1 MIFDLRGRLLWMSP
15 AFGAGS
21 PSPGRLVGSR
31 WIEFIETRDQLRVM
45 RWLVSAECAFGVEFH
60 AMNPFDGSRLHSFY
74 RKIPYGGRW
83 LVLSESVPLSLV
95 PPQKEFDFSTLE
107 TEDSI
112 EETDTYEGGGGGGGA
127 KNPPPPPP
135 PPPP

>member
-21 PSPGRLVGSR
+21 PSPGRLVGLR
-31 WIEFIETRDQLRVM
+31 WIEFIETCDQLRVM
-45 RWLVSAECAFGVEFH
+45 RWLVSAECALGIEFR
-60 AMNPFDGSRLHSFY
+60 AMNPFDGTRLHSFY

-107 TEDSI
+107 TDNDGSI
-112 EETDTYEGGGGGGGA
+112 EEPDTYEGGGGGGGG
-127 KNPPPPPP
+127 
-135 PPPP
+135 

>member
-31 WIEFIETRDQLRVM
+31 WIEFIETRDQTRVL

-107 TEDSI
+107 TDDDGSI
-112 EETDTYEGGGGGGGA
+112 EEPDTYEGGGGGG
-127 KNPPPPPP
+127 
-135 PPPP
+135 